1 MDVEIY
7 RSKPEIVKV
16 IKWKD
21 YYWENEKIMSQI
33 EEFCGFY
40 YFLKKDIKDGDYL
53 VKDLFENVAIVDEK
67 EFLKHYEYV
76 AKLADSKME

>member
-1 MDVEIY
+1 MDIEIY

-16 IKWKD
+16 IKWKQEYLND
-21 YYWENEKIMSQI
+21 PDKSKKVMD
-33 EEFCGFY
+33 FCKWFERN
-40 YFLKKDIKDGDYL
+40 DIGDGDYL
-53 VKDLFENVAIVDEK
+53 VKDLFDNVAIVDEK